1 MEGNKIMQA
10 MSQRKCLEK
19 DRIRHAEI
27 PLFPFSRMDE
37 IPIASSGRI
46 TTLFV
51 SICAFKS
58 YHLLRS
64 VDPSKCTQA

>member
-19 DRIRHAEI
+19 DRIRYAEI
-27 PLFPFSRMDE
+27 PLFLFLRMDE

-46 TTLFV
+46 TTLLV
-51 SICAFKS
+51 SICISKS
-58 YHLLRS
+58 SHLLRS
-64 VDPSKCTQA
+64 VDPSKSTQA